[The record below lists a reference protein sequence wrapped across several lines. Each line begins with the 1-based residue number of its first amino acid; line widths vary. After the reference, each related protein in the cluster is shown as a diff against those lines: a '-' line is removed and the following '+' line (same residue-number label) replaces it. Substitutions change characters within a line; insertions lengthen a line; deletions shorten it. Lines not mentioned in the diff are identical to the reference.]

1 MEYLVIVGLVLVL
14 LIPLTILYAKYSS
27 ESSYAVTTAKVDS
40 ISNEIVAAANQ
51 VNVYGTDTQVKLRL
65 SFPDGIQQLQFLN
78 NEIIFTIRG
87 KSGEVSE
94 IVKVADI
101 NFQSGTYSQI
111 LPGSRDVIVKSLGTT
126 VDVQF
131 ACKTSADCN
140 LGQTC
145 RNSICGS
152 T

>member
-65 SFPDGIQQLQFLN
+65 SFPDGIQQLEFKN
-78 NEIIFTIRG
+78 NEIIFTVIG

-101 NFQSGTYSQI
+101 NFQGRTYSQI

-131 ACKTSADCN
+131 ACKTNADCN
-140 LGQTC
+140 TGETC
-145 RNSICGS
+145 RNSICGLN
-152 T
+152 